1 MKMICRRN
9 YDIRNES
16 FFKRSDLESWQ
27 ILRLTYLRI
36 ISGGGSR
43 GIERYTITDELYI
56 GDYHTIVDCFQFC
69 RNILVEYFNNP
80 VQIGGVPHIVEIDD
94 FLFVLS

>member
-1 MKMICRRN
+1 MANPKIN
-9 YDIRNES
+9 ISSYH
-16 FFKRSDLESWQ
+16 KR
-27 ILRLTYLRI
+27 
-36 ISGGGSR
+36 GGSR

-94 FLFVLS
+94 FLFVELKYNCGRVV